1 MDVTYIK
8 TIPFYDNITA
18 KIRSDLQKNALK
30 TLQGSYKIFRD
41 RIRNSYM
48 IVADPVPVE
57 FDLKNPQDKAKLNC
71 GSAHICQVKSVNDDG
86 SFVFDLYVFANEKQL
101 GRLEILAAKEKL
113 GKLRDLE
120 YEALAEHCSIKI
132 GGENYFIIQG
142 DYNQYEEIR
151 DDTADEQKD
160 DGDAKTSEIGTAFSI
175 LCENKGKCYLI
186 SVCQKNK
193 TAESD
198 EKYLCVSKAFQPKDI
213 PAAPNFHFV
222 KAELVFSDQKAA
234 ASNYNLELL
243 KKLTEKSDS
252 YLKAWKDYTN
262 TRGNQIL
269 AKAREFSAV
278 HYSSRQISS
287 GSAKLYFN
295 NEENIAD
302 KVKASSVEEIVI
314 YDNSS
319 SLPVFL
325 EDQQCSFLEY
335 CEKKKKL
342 EDARRKE
349 KGESTINDLCCEIKE
364 SRDNWIEIV
373 LPDETL
379 SEPDTEESGTL
390 SSSKI
395 PEKGFVVMSMK
406 GEETQIARHHEA
418 WNAVSQG
425 SAGITHLGNLLEG
438 DFDFMPDVNTSSKPH
453 ISNRIQKK
461 IFKND
466 PTPRQKEAIDIAIQT
481 PDIALIQGPPGT
493 GKTTVITAILEILNE
508 IQDKRGGSAGRVLVS
523 SYQHDAVENMIER
536 IKVNSLPAWKYG
548 KRRSSEKN
556 YNEHINAWCKEI
568 EDKVFA
574 LNPDVRI
581 SKEEETFHAYT
592 AGYIISPVPENRER
606 LLEHIKKGL
615 LNPPVPLELASEAEK
630 LLKKY
635 NSDSDSDKKDSD
647 TFSILRKIRALRT
660 TENSFADD
668 GLKRAKELSWEL
680 EDRCWFDEHKDAEKI
695 LMDVIDK
702 TPDAGQL
709 AKLRQLK
716 TDLLEEFSP
725 KPLYVADEADEDI
738 VSLCKKTQN
747 FLETQHGKRDKKEQ
761 IVADWIQA
769 LQAGSEAFAC
779 AVKECD
785 FVYAAT
791 SQQSAGKDILKQ
803 KKAIEGADGSYANF
817 YDTVIIDE
825 AARATPPDLLI
836 PMCKAVKR
844 IILVG
849 DHRQLPQL
857 IDDNIV
863 QDIQKTQNQ
872 ENSSSENPGNLEDFY
887 KKAYEM
893 SLFELLFNKLK
904 DLEKKDHI
912 KRTVTL
918 DQQYRTHPVL
928 GKFCSRLFYEPY
940 GEGYES
946 PRPAEDFAHSLPGIK
961 NKAAVWIDVT
971 KKSGPEKKYG
981 TSRIRECEADCIV
994 EKLID
999 FVRSRKDTPKE
1010 EKKTSFG
1017 IITFYKAQSNLI
1029 EQKLKR
1035 YAAELKDV
1043 TYKVGT
1049 VDAFQGMEF
1058 DVVFLSIVRTDGNI
1072 DFLTP
1077 NRLCVSMSRQKKVLI
1092 AVGCKDFV
1100 TSEKARS
1107 LDIPALSEFYDLC
1120 AGKNDEGYGEV
1131 LTWKK

>member
-1 MDVTYIK
+1 MDVTYIE

-18 KIRSDLQKNALK
+18 KIRSDLKKNALK
-30 TLQGSYKIFRD
+30 KGSYKIFRD

-48 IVADPVPVE
+48 IASDPVPVE

-86 SFVFDLYVFANEKQL
+86 SFVFDLYVFADEKQL

-151 DDTADEQKD
+151 DDTADEQQD

-213 PAAPNFHFV
+213 SAAPNFHLV
-222 KAELVFSDQKAA
+222 KAELVFSDQKVA
-234 ASNYNLELL
+234 ASKYNLELL

-262 TRGNQIL
+262 TRGNKIL
-269 AKAREFSAV
+269 KKAREFGAL
-278 HYSSRQISS
+278 HYHSRQISS

-295 NEENIAD
+295 ENDISE
-302 KVKASSVEEIVI
+302 KIKASSVEEIVI
-314 YDNSS
+314 YDNTS

-325 EDQQCSFLEY
+325 EDQKCSFLEY

-342 EDARRKE
+342 KE
-349 KGESTINDLCCEIKE
+349 KDLCCAIKE

-373 LPDETL
+373 LPDEMS
-379 SEPDTEESGTL
+379 SEPDDEESGTL

-395 PEKGFVVMSMK
+395 PEKGFIVMSMK

-418 WNAVSQG
+418 WDAVSHG
-425 SAGITHLGNLLEG
+425 IAGIPHLGNLLEG
-438 DFDFMPDVNTSSKPH
+438 DFKFMPAANTSPKPH
-453 ISNRIQKK
+453 ISNRIHKK

-536 IKVNSLPAWKYG
+536 IRVNSLPAWKYG

-568 EDKVFA
+568 EDRVFA
-574 LNPDVRI
+574 LNPNVSI
-581 SKEEETFHAYT
+581 SGEEETFHAYT
-592 AGYIISPVPENRER
+592 SAYIFSPTPENRER

-615 LNPPVPLELASEAEK
+615 MNPPVPRELASEAEK

-635 NSDSDSDKKDSD
+635 SSNSDSDKKDSD

-680 EDRCWFDEHKDAEKI
+680 EDRYWFDEHKDAEKI
-695 LMDVIDK
+695 LMDVIEK
-702 TPDAGQL
+702 TPDAEQL

-738 VSLCKKTQN
+738 VSLCKETQD
-747 FLETQHGKRDKKEQ
+747 FLETQRGKMDKKEQ

-791 SQQSAGKDILKQ
+791 SQQSVGRDILKQ
-803 KKAIEGADGSYANF
+803 KKVVEGAMSSYANF

-863 QDIQKTQNQ
+863 QDTQEAQNQ
-872 ENSSSENPGNLEDFY
+872 EGSSSENPENLKDFY
-887 KKAYEM
+887 KEAYEM
-893 SLFELLFNKLK
+893 SLFEILFNKLK

-918 DQQYRTHPVL
+918 DKQYLTHPVL

-940 GEGYES
+940 NEGYES
-946 PRPAEDFAHSLPGIK
+946 PRPAEDFAHSLPGIE
-961 NKAAVWIDVT
+961 NKAAVWIDIP
-971 KKSGPEKKYG
+971 KKSGSEKKYG

-994 EKLID
+994 EKLIE
-999 FVRSRKDTPKE
+999 FVSSRKDTPKE
-1010 EKKTSFG
+1010 EKKPSFG

-1035 YAAELKDV
+1035 YADELKDV

-1120 AGKNDEGYGEV
+1120 DGKNDEGYGEV
-1131 LTWKK
+1131 LTWSK